1 MSLVVQL
8 MATYPTLRASNIT
21 VDNAVVFGG
30 VRLNNRTAD
39 KHGSRPIEAARAI
52 RLVYVL
58 APVVEADEWIG
69 EFIKTMSSLKY
80 DEAQLFYTSSSSLP
94 KEMERNGEVGFLNF
108 KKKLYQVYSC

>member
-8 MATYPTLRASNIT
+8 MATYPTLRASNVT

-30 VRLNNRTAD
+30 VRLTNRTAD
-39 KHGSRPIEAARAI
+39 KHGSKPIESAKAI

-58 APVVEADEWIG
+58 APVIESDEWIR
-69 EFIKTMSSLKY
+69 EFIKTMSNLKY

-94 KEMERNGEVGFLNF
+94 QEMERNGAVSH
-108 KKKLYQVYSC
+108 KC